1 MFKRTDRCDRRE
13 HAGIGEGAGMA
24 TRSDE
29 KPILER
35 IEKVL
40 AELSRSIGSPVA
52 PSNSEEASPS
62 AIEVP
67 DPAEAISFGAAGRLN
82 TAIAWV
88 RARACRDRAFGDDLF
103 FDPAWSIM
111 LELYVHYRQQTATSI
126 TSLCVAAKIPPST
139 GLRWV
144 ALLEKRGLVTREADP
159 FDRRK
164 SYARLTAEAIDR
176 VERTLDDAMESNR
189 KLGIE
194 RVRLVN

>member
-1 MFKRTDRCDRRE
+1 MV
-13 HAGIGEGAGMA
+13 

-29 KPILER
+29 EPILER

-40 AELSRSIGSPVA
+40 AELSRSIGSSA
-52 PSNSEEASPS
+52 NGEEADTS

-67 DPAEAISFGAAGRLN
+67 DPVGATSFGAAGRLN

-88 RARACRDRAFGDDLF
+88 RARACRDQAFGDDLF

-111 LELYVHYRQQTATSI
+111 LELYIHHRQQTATSI

-144 ALLEKRGLVTREADP
+144 ALLEKRGLVVREADP

-164 SYARLTAEAIDR
+164 SYARLTSEAIER